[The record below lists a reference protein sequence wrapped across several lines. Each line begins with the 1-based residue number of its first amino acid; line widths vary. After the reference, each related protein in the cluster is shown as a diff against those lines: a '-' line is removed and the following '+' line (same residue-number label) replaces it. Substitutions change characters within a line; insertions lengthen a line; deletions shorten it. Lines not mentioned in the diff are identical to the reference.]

1 MAGAFKTGERFV
13 LCKWCG
19 ERPVPPSCIR
29 RREYACSRCR
39 HQRPAG
45 VAARAR
51 YNAGPRRK
59 AVSARSNA
67 RRIFTGQGYH
77 SMARS
82 DDQIVAVA
90 SEEGED
96 GKLRGVT
103 FIPRA
108 MVVEMVE
115 IGRPRARKAKTCV
128 SSVTPGSST
137 S

>member
-1 MAGAFKTGERFV
+1 MAAPFKTGERFV
-13 LCKWCG
+13 LCKWCD

-51 YNAGPRRK
+51 YNAGPLRK

-77 SMARS
+77 STARS
-82 DDQIVAVA
+82 AEEAQRINAVIKERVSQFRA
-90 SEEGED
+90 TQ
-96 GKLRGVT
+96 RGDAHT
-103 FIPRA
+103 RTN
-108 MVVEMVE
+108 
-115 IGRPRARKAKTCV
+115 GTQ
-128 SSVTPGSST
+128 
-137 S
+137 